1 MAARWAHN
9 PKVGGSSPPPATEE
23 DHSENGPLFCD
34 LSLCA
39 KQFGG
44 CFGSEEVRAVAFSFR
59 SAVGTRSAVPEV
71 RGRFL
76 WRAACRGR
84 AGVSYGCGT
93 GVHRRPAVLT
103 KCGTTG
109 LRPVRPMRRLIQG
122 GGCTGRIRRRSACR
136 PSVPGFRESPE
147 GSPFGPGK
155 CRIRL
160 HSLSYSV
167 GGAVRNDYLHKF
179 VIPIR

>member
-59 SAVGTRSAVPEV
+59 YEVGARSAVPEV

-76 WRAACRGR
+76 WRPHAGSGR
-84 AGVSYGCGT
+84 QGY
-93 GVHRRPAVLT
+93 RRPAVRVE
-103 KCGTTG
+103 CGTAG
-109 LRPVRPMRRLIQG
+109 LRPVRPMRRLIQV

-136 PSVPGFRESPE
+136 PSVPGFRESPD

-155 CRIRL
+155 CRIACIPCPIRP
-160 HSLSYSV
+160 
-167 GGAVRNDYLHKF
+167 AVRCATIICINL
-179 VIPIR
+179 